1 MPQPRRTCIVTLIP
15 KLRGVRNVSQYRPLA
30 LTDIMAKISCNVL
43 HTRLRIRLP
52 YLMPPWSLGCR
63 AGSSCTHVLFLHQ
76 QLIEKTGEWDISL
89 LLVGHLTVFFGNPC
103 MSASLSWLVKTWQR
117 PTSLYGPLG
126 AVYLGEGQSDGAAVE
141 FKRGALQS
149 DLSSPSLFNIIMVLV
164 LLPLLHSWILKGWAT
179 IPEDAPTA
187 WFRCAGGLTL
197 FFFDRL
203 IFCDCCPWRR
213 WA

>member
-43 HTRLRIRLP
+43 RTRLRIRLP
-52 YLMPPWSLGCR
+52 YAMPPWSLGCR
-63 AGSSCTHVLFLHQ
+63 AGSSCTHVLFLYQ

-126 AVYLGEGQSDGAAVE
+126 AVYLGEVSQMARRWSSSVE
-141 FKRGALQS
+141 LLR
-149 DLSSPSLFNIIMVLV
+149 VTC
-164 LLPLLHSWILKGWAT
+164 LPLPFSISSWSLY
-179 IPEDAPTA
+179 
-187 WFRCAGGLTL
+187 FYLCCTL
-197 FFFDRL
+197 GF
-203 IFCDCCPWRR
+203 
-213 WA
+213 